1 MPDHLRLSG
10 SWTAAFQDTSFVD
23 TLTRDHLPDYL
34 RQRRWFTS
42 KGRKLTN
49 VRVEHAP
56 LLEYEGVSYYLAFL
70 DLQFAEGRNE
80 VYILPLAQTTHVD
93 RYRRQ
98 DPEALIAEV
107 RSEALTFW
115 LVDGLYEPALREALF
130 VGMNQSR
137 IETTPEG
144 TLRFEAGKILR
155 NYAVNTSQSR
165 LLKAEQSNSSIFY
178 EDRFFFK
185 VFRKQDTDINPD
197 LEIVRFLSERAGF
210 ENAPRYGGSIFY
222 YPANQAGAFYTIGLL
237 QNKIDNQGEAWSLA
251 LELARAGYDRI
262 LAAGAAAPPAGPDG
276 DLPEETREL
285 IGEDT
290 LARATLLGRR
300 TAEMH
305 VALASDLGTPDF
317 SPEPFDRAF
326 QEHLYEGFQ
335 RLLDEKM
342 APLAERLPDLPPSTR
357 ADAQAVLDR
366 REEIRDRLKQML
378 DHPIV
383 AAKTRVHGDYHLGQ
397 VLYDEDDFYIID
409 FEGEPLLSIAER
421 REKRTPF
428 KDVAGMIRS
437 FHYAAVG
444 ALLLDDRYTDAQRE
458 QLRPWTDYWF
468 AVVRRAFLNEYLER
482 VKGQPFVPE
491 ATADRDLLLS
501 IYTLEKAIYE
511 VAYELNSR
519 PEWLPIPL
527 RGVLAALGE

>member
-10 SWTAAFQDTSFVD
+10 SWTAAFQDSSFVD
-23 TLTRDHLPDYL
+23 ALTRDILPDYL
-34 RQRRWFTS
+34 QQRRWFTS
-42 KGRKLTN
+42 KGRALDT
-49 VRVEHAP
+49 VRIEHAP
-56 LLEYEGVSYYLAFL
+56 RLEHDGTSYYLAFL
-70 DLQFAEGRNE
+70 DLEFAEGPSE

-137 IETTPEG
+137 VEITPEG

-165 LLKAEQSNSSIFY
+165 LLKAEQSNTSIVY

-210 ENAPRYGGSIFY
+210 THAPRYGGSIFY
-222 YPANQAGAFYTIGLL
+222 YPTDGEGAFYTIGLL
-237 QNKIDNQGEAWSLA
+237 QNKIDNQGEAWSLV

-262 LAAGAAAPPAGPDG
+262 LEAEATTPNWGPDG
-276 DLPEETREL
+276 ELPEEAREL
-285 IGEDT
+285 IGDDT
-290 LARATLLGRR
+290 LARAKLLGQR

-305 VALASDLGTPDF
+305 IALASDSSPDF
-317 SPEPFDRAF
+317 SPEPFDLTF
-326 QEHLYEGFQ
+326 QEHIYHGFQ

-342 APLAERLPDLPPSTR
+342 APLAERLESLSPHTR

-366 REEIRDRLKQML
+366 RDEIRERLKQMI
-378 DHPIV
+378 DHPIAV
-383 AAKTRVHGDYHLGQ
+383 AKTRVHGDYHLGQ
-397 VLYDEDDFYIID
+397 VLYDDKDFYIID

-428 KDVAGMIRS
+428 KDVAGMVRS

-444 ALLLDDRYTDAQRE
+444 ALLLDDRYTAAQRE

-468 AVVRRAFLNEYLER
+468 AVVRRTFLDEYLTR
-482 VKGQPFVPE
+482 VEGQPFVP
-491 ATADRDLLLS
+491 ADRADRDLLLS

-527 RGVLAALGE
+527 RGVLAALDK